1 VKINLFER
9 RSRRWVIMSIAAH
22 IVIVFVLAQIM
33 FRYPLGQLMGIAER
47 EVTQEKL
54 IYITV
59 PQPPAENSA
68 AGSRSPA
75 TPSSSAAPAA
85 LPTPSAIPTSVP
97 DLVPLDSAR
106 AVSAG
111 GTGTGFD
118 VVSGSGLATGLV
130 PRQPDDRIEV
140 STGPIIRT
148 PRTMSEDVDS
158 IVQLA
163 IGIYTDSM
171 AIVNAQRKPGDWVF
185 KGKDGQTWG
194 MDGQFIHVG
203 KFKIP
208 TALLALLP
216 LNKAGGGSPI
226 EARTAAYIRRD
237 VLENGQ
243 RAISE
248 DEFRDAVKRIRERKE
263 RERRQNKLASDNKAQ
278 TPTP

>member
-1 VKINLFER
+1 MKINLFER
-9 RSRRWVIMSIAAH
+9 RSRRWVIVSIAAH
-22 IVIVFVLAQIM
+22 VVIVLVLAQIM

-47 EVTQEKL
+47 EVRQERL
-54 IYITV
+54 HYITL
-59 PQPPAENSA
+59 PKPPTENSS
-68 AGSRSPA
+68 GSRTTA
-75 TPSSSAAPAA
+75 TPAPSGAPAA
-85 LPTPSAIPTSVP
+85 LPTPSSIPTSVP
-97 DLVPLDSAR
+97 ELVPLDSAR
-106 AVSAG
+106 AVAAG
-111 GTGTGFD
+111 GI
-118 VVSGSGLATGLV
+118 GSGFGVSSSSLATGLV
-130 PRQPDDRIEV
+130 PRQPDERIEL

-148 PRTMSEDVDS
+148 PRSVAEDVDS

-163 IGIYTDSM
+163 IGIYRDSM
-171 AIVNAQRKPGDWVF
+171 AIAAAQRKPGDWTF

-194 MDGQFIHVG
+194 MDGKYIHVG

-216 LNKAGGGSPI
+216 LNTAGGGSPI

-263 RERRQNKLASDNKAQ
+263 RERRQNKLASDTKTQ
-278 TPTP
+278 PPTP